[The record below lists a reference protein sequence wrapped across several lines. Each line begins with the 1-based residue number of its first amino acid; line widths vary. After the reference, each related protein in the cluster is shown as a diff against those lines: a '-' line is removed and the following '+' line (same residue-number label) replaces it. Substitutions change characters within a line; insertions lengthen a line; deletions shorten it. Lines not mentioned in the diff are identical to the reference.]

1 MIFFFLFLTFR
12 NYFVLEKAVEKIISI
27 TMNSLVSIIGRVVS
41 LSSVSFFLEINL
53 TNVYSNSL

>member
-27 TMNSLVSIIGRVVS
+27 TDEFACVDHWSSC
-41 LSSVSFFLEINL
+41 LSSLSFFLEINL